1 MKTGGQLG
9 RRHEAGQKK
18 KPGQKSRHGVLLSRP
33 GACAGERAPRVERGM
48 RNVTKLEGSRAK
60 HRLQLPCGGVL
71 PAGCS
76 MASCLVESGL
86 HDSGKWNGASRSG
99 GNESA

>member
-33 GACAGERAPRVERGM
+33 GACAGERAPRVEREM

-60 HRLQLPCGGVL
+60 HRLQL
-71 PAGCS
+71 
-76 MASCLVESGL
+76 

-99 GNESA
+99 GTQSA